1 MKKSGLTVRQRKFVE
16 AYQGNATE
24 AAIAAGYSA
33 KTAKAQGSR
42 LLTNVDVAKAIEKR
56 AERDAKPT
64 IASREERQERLTAIM
79 RSDDEKTT
87 DRIKAIDILC
97 KMNGDFLERVE
108 HSGGFSVRWA
118 RPGEEIHDG

>member
-1 MKKSGLTVRQRKFVE
+1 VTKDGLTAQQRKFVE

-42 LLTNVDVAKAIEKR
+42 LLTNVDIAKAIAKR
-56 AERDAKPT
+56 AARDAKPT
-64 IASREERQERLTAIM
+64 IASREERQELLTSIM
-79 RSDDEKTT
+79 RSGDEKTA
-87 DRIKAIDILC
+87 DRIKATEILG

-108 HSGGFSVRWA
+108 HSGGFVLSWEDA
-118 RPGEEIHDG
+118 KS